1 MRKRRVVGRIYGM
14 KYTWKGHKDGDRHKN
29 RLKTSGQARLVYVK
43 NINRD
48 IPTTWRWARG
58 DPKGQKES
66 KIHHHASRE
75 GSGNSRDSLSVGHIQ
90 LELRYHLLR
99 GMAEEVTASTLHR
112 QFGWL
117 PRRRQT
123 QSDDAGDKRLHI
135 FWADQKRKIHL
146 SVSDRQRGIYLIAK
160 NTPIT

>member
-1 MRKRRVVGRIYGM
+1 MIKRKVVGRIYGM

-99 GMAEEVTASTLHR
+99 GMAEEVTASTLHSLADYR
-112 QFGWL
+112 
-117 PRRRQT
+117 
-123 QSDDAGDKRLHI
+123 DGDKHNLMTLVTKDYTFSGRI
-135 FWADQKRKIHL
+135 KKEKYIWVWAT
-146 SVSDRQRGIYLIAK
+146 DREVF
-160 NTPIT
+160 TW